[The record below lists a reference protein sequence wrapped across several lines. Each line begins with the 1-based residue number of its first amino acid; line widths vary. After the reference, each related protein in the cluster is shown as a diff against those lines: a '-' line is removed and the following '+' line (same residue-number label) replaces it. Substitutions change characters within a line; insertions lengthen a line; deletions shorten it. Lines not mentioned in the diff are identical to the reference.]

1 MQNPIEIKAKTL
13 EEALIQASIALNCPI
28 INLQYEVIQTPSKGF
43 LNIGKKEAIIL
54 VGVKESVKEV
64 KEESV
69 KETNTKENH
78 QNNIEEKKQKL
89 ETETPQEEIIT
100 PKPPKKNLKEES
112 HNGDKLH
119 EIKQEL
125 KDLFSHLPYKINK
138 IITPKPPKKNLK
150 EESHNG
156 DKLHEIKQELK
167 DLFSHLPYKINKV
180 EVSFYEPGVLLINID
195 GEDSALLIGE
205 KGYRYKALSYLLF
218 NWIHPTYGYSI
229 RLEISTF
236 LQNQE
241 KVMEA
246 QLQSV
251 IMTVHEVGKG
261 QMKAPDGVL
270 TYIALK
276 KLRKA
281 FPNKYVSIKTN
292 LNDEKYIVIN
302 DFNNE

>member
-1 MQNPIEIKAKTL
+1 MQNFIEIKAKTL

-43 LNIGKKEAIIL
+43 LSIGKKEAIIL
-54 VGVKESVKEV
+54 AGVKESVKEV

-89 ETETPQEEIIT
+89 ETETPQEEKIT

-112 HNGDKLH
+112 HN
-119 EIKQEL
+119 E
-125 KDLFSHLPYKINK
+125 
-138 IITPKPPKKNLK
+138 
-150 EESHNG
+150 

-180 EVSFYEPGVLLINID
+180 EVSLYEPWVLLIDID

>member
-1 MQNPIEIKAKTL
+1 MQNFIEIKAKTL

-43 LNIGKKEAIIL
+43 LSIGKKEAIIL
-54 VGVKESVKEV
+54 AGVKESVKET

-69 KETNTKENH
+69 KETNTKEIH
-78 QNNIEEKKQKL
+78 QSAEEKKQSL
-89 ETETPQEEIIT
+89 ETETPQEEKIT
-100 PKPPKKNLKEES
+100 PKPPKKN
-112 HNGDKLH
+112 
-119 EIKQEL
+119 
-125 KDLFSHLPYKINK
+125 P
-138 IITPKPPKKNLK
+138 K

-180 EVSFYEPGVLLINID
+180 EVSLYEPGVLLIDID

-218 NWIHPTYGYSI
+218 NWIHPAYGYSI

-241 KVMEA
+241 KVMEV
-246 QLQSV
+246 QLQST

>member
-1 MQNPIEIKAKTL
+1 MQNFIEIKAKTL

-54 VGVKESVKEV
+54 AGVKESVKEV

-78 QNNIEEKKQKL
+78 QSAEEKKQKL

-100 PKPPKKNLKEES
+100 PKPPKKNPKEES
-112 HNGDKLH
+112 H
-119 EIKQEL
+119 
-125 KDLFSHLPYKINK
+125 S
-138 IITPKPPKKNLK
+138 
-150 EESHNG
+150 G

-180 EVSFYEPGVLLINID
+180 EVSLYEPGVLLIDID

-218 NWIHPTYGYSI
+218 NWIHPAYGYSI

-246 QLQSV
+246 QLQST

>member
-1 MQNPIEIKAKTL
+1 MQNFIEIKAKTL

-43 LNIGKKEAIIL
+43 LSIGKKEAIIL
-54 VGVKESVKEV
+54 AGVKESVKEV

-125 KDLFSHLPYKINK
+125 K
-138 IITPKPPKKNLK
+138 
-150 EESHNG
+150 E
-156 DKLHEIKQELK
+156 
-167 DLFSHLPYKINKV
+167 LFSHLPYKINKV
-180 EVSFYEPGVLLINID
+180 EVSLYEPGVLLIDID

-218 NWIHPTYGYSI
+218 NWIHPAYGYSI

>member
-13 EEALIQASIALNCPI
+13 EEALIQASISLNCPI
-28 INLQYEVIQTPSKGF
+28 INLQYEVIQMPSKGF

-54 VGVKESVKEV
+54 VGVKEAKEN
-64 KEESV
+64 SL
-69 KETNTKENH
+69 KETNAKENH
-78 QNNIEEKKQKL
+78 QNHNIEEKKQL
-89 ETETPQEEIIT
+89 EIETPQEEKNT
-100 PKPPKKNLKEES
+100 PKPPKKTPKEEPY
-112 HNGDKLH
+112 HEDKLQA
-119 EIKQEL
+119 IKQEL
-125 KDLFSHLPYKINK
+125 KELFSHLPYKI
-138 IITPKPPKKNLK
+138 
-150 EESHNG
+150 H
-156 DKLHEIKQELK
+156 
-167 DLFSHLPYKINKV
+167 KV
-180 EVSFYEPGVLLINID
+180 EVSLYEPGVLLIDID

-218 NWIHPTYGYSI
+218 NWIHPAYGYSI

-241 KVMEA
+241 KVMDT

>member
-43 LNIGKKEAIIL
+43 LSIGKKEAIIL
-54 VGVKESVKEV
+54 AGVKESVKET

-69 KETNTKENH
+69 KETNTKEIH
-78 QNNIEEKKQKL
+78 QSAEEKKQSL

-100 PKPPKKNLKEES
+100 PKPPKKN
-112 HNGDKLH
+112 
-119 EIKQEL
+119 
-125 KDLFSHLPYKINK
+125 P
-138 IITPKPPKKNLK
+138 K

-180 EVSFYEPGVLLINID
+180 EVSLYEPGVLLIDID

-218 NWIHPTYGYSI
+218 NWIHPAYGYNI

-246 QLQSV
+246 QLQST

>member
-1 MQNPIEIKAKTL
+1 MQNFIEIKAKTL

-43 LNIGKKEAIIL
+43 LSIGKKEAIIL
-54 VGVKESVKEV
+54 AGVKESVKEI

-78 QNNIEEKKQKL
+78 QNHQNNIEEKKQNS
-89 ETETPQEEIIT
+89 ETETPQEEKIT
-100 PKPPKKNLKEES
+100 PKPPKK
-112 HNGDKLH
+112 
-119 EIKQEL
+119 
-125 KDLFSHLPYKINK
+125 
-138 IITPKPPKKNLK
+138 TLK

-180 EVSFYEPGVLLINID
+180 EVSLYEPGVLLIDID

-218 NWIHPTYGYSI
+218 NWIHPAYGYSI

-246 QLQSV
+246 QLQST

>member
-1 MQNPIEIKAKTL
+1 MQNFIEIKAKTL

-43 LNIGKKEAIIL
+43 LSIGKKEAIIL
-54 VGVKESVKEV
+54 AGVKESVKEV

-69 KETNTKENH
+69 KETNTKEIH
-78 QNNIEEKKQKL
+78 QNAEEKKQNL
-89 ETETPQEEIIT
+89 ETETPQEEKIT
-100 PKPPKKNLKEES
+100 PKPPKKN
-112 HNGDKLH
+112 
-119 EIKQEL
+119 
-125 KDLFSHLPYKINK
+125 P
-138 IITPKPPKKNLK
+138 K

-180 EVSFYEPGVLLINID
+180 EVSLYEPGVLLIDID

-218 NWIHPTYGYSI
+218 NWIHPAYGYSI

-246 QLQSV
+246 QLQST

>member
-1 MQNPIEIKAKTL
+1 MQNFIEIKAKTL

-43 LNIGKKEAIIL
+43 LSIGKKEAIIL
-54 VGVKESVKEV
+54 AGVKESVKEV

-69 KETNTKENH
+69 KETNTKEIH
-78 QNNIEEKKQKL
+78 QSAEEKKQKL
-89 ETETPQEEIIT
+89 EIETPQEEIIT

-138 IITPKPPKKNLK
+138 
-150 EESHNG
+150 
-156 DKLHEIKQELK
+156 
-167 DLFSHLPYKINKV
+167 V
-180 EVSFYEPGVLLINID
+180 EVSLYEPGVLLIDID

-218 NWIHPTYGYSI
+218 NWIHSAYGYNI

-241 KVMEA
+241 KVMDT
-246 QLQSV
+246 QLQNT

>member
-1 MQNPIEIKAKTL
+1 MQNFIEIKAKTL

-54 VGVKESVKEV
+54 AGVKESVKEIKEV
-64 KEESV
+64 QEESV
-69 KETNTKENH
+69 KETNTKEIH
-78 QNNIEEKKQKL
+78 QSAEEKKQNS
-89 ETETPQEEIIT
+89 EIETPQEEITT

-119 EIKQEL
+119 EIE
-125 KDLFSHLPYKINK
+125 
-138 IITPKPPKKNLK
+138 
-150 EESHNG
+150 
-156 DKLHEIKQELK
+156 QELK

-180 EVSFYEPGVLLINID
+180 EVSLYEPGVLLIDID

-218 NWIHPTYGYSI
+218 NWIHPAYGYNI

-241 KVMEA
+241 KVMEV
-246 QLQSV
+246 QLQST

>member
-13 EEALIQASIALNCPI
+13 EEALIQASISLNCPI
-28 INLQYEVIQTPSKGF
+28 INLQYEVIQMPSKGF

-54 VGVKESVKEV
+54 VGI
-64 KEESV
+64 
-69 KETNTKENH
+69 KETKENSLKETSAKENH
-78 QNNIEEKKQKL
+78 QNNVEEKKQS
-89 ETETPQEEIIT
+89 ETPQEEKIT
-100 PKPPKKNLKEES
+100 PKPPKKTPKEEPY
-112 HNGDKLH
+112 HEDKLQA
-119 EIKQEL
+119 IKQEL
-125 KDLFSHLPYKINK
+125 KELFSHLPYKI
-138 IITPKPPKKNLK
+138 
-150 EESHNG
+150 H
-156 DKLHEIKQELK
+156 
-167 DLFSHLPYKINKV
+167 KV
-180 EVSFYEPGVLLINID
+180 EVSLYEPGVLLIDID

-218 NWIHPTYGYSI
+218 NWIHPAYGYSI

-241 KVMEA
+241 KVMDT

>member
-1 MQNPIEIKAKTL
+1 MQNFIEIKAKTL

-43 LNIGKKEAIIL
+43 LSIGKKEAIIL
-54 VGVKESVKEV
+54 AGVKEIVKEV

-89 ETETPQEEIIT
+89 ETETPQEEKIT
-100 PKPPKKNLKEES
+100 PKPPKKN
-112 HNGDKLH
+112 
-119 EIKQEL
+119 
-125 KDLFSHLPYKINK
+125 P
-138 IITPKPPKKNLK
+138 K

-180 EVSFYEPGVLLINID
+180 EVSLYEPGVLLINID

-218 NWIHPTYGYSI
+218 NWIHPAYGYSI

-246 QLQSV
+246 QLQST

>member
-43 LNIGKKEAIIL
+43 LSIGKKEAIIL
-54 VGVKESVKEV
+54 AGVKESVKEIQ
-64 KEESV
+64 EESV
-69 KETNTKENH
+69 KETNTKEIH
-78 QNNIEEKKQKL
+78 QSAGEKKQKL
-89 ETETPQEEIIT
+89 ETETLQKEIIT
-100 PKPPKKNLKEES
+100 PKPS
-112 HNGDKLH
+112 
-119 EIKQEL
+119 
-125 KDLFSHLPYKINK
+125 
-138 IITPKPPKKNLK
+138 KKNLK

-180 EVSFYEPGVLLINID
+180 EVSLYEPGVLLIDID

-218 NWIHPTYGYSI
+218 NWIHPAYGYNI

-246 QLQSV
+246 QLQST

>member
-1 MQNPIEIKAKTL
+1 MQNFIEIKAKTL

-54 VGVKESVKEV
+54 AGVKESVKEV

-69 KETNTKENH
+69 KETNTKEIH
-78 QNNIEEKKQKL
+78 QNAGEKKQKL
-89 ETETPQEEIIT
+89 ETKTPQEEIIT
-100 PKPPKKNLKEES
+100 PKPPKKNPKEES
-112 HNGDKLH
+112 HN
-119 EIKQEL
+119 E
-125 KDLFSHLPYKINK
+125 
-138 IITPKPPKKNLK
+138 
-150 EESHNG
+150 

-180 EVSFYEPGVLLINID
+180 EVSLYEPGVLLIDID

>member
-1 MQNPIEIKAKTL
+1 MQNFIEIKAKTL

-43 LNIGKKEAIIL
+43 LSIGKKEAIIL
-54 VGVKESVKEV
+54 AGVKESVKEV

-69 KETNTKENH
+69 KETNTKEIH
-78 QNNIEEKKQKL
+78 QSAEEKKQKL
-89 ETETPQEEIIT
+89 EIETPQEEIIT

-119 EIKQEL
+119 EIE
-125 KDLFSHLPYKINK
+125 
-138 IITPKPPKKNLK
+138 
-150 EESHNG
+150 
-156 DKLHEIKQELK
+156 QELK

-180 EVSFYEPGVLLINID
+180 EVSLYEPGVLLIDID

-241 KVMEA
+241 KVMDT
-246 QLQSV
+246 QLQST

>member
-1 MQNPIEIKAKTL
+1 MQNFIEIKAKTL

-43 LNIGKKEAIIL
+43 LSIGKKEAIIL
-54 VGVKESVKEV
+54 AGVKESVKEV

-78 QNNIEEKKQKL
+78 QNNIEEKKQNL
-89 ETETPQEEIIT
+89 ETETPQEER
-100 PKPPKKNLKEES
+100 
-112 HNGDKLH
+112 
-119 EIKQEL
+119 
-125 KDLFSHLPYKINK
+125 
-138 IITPKPPKKNLK
+138 ITPKPPKKNLK

-180 EVSFYEPGVLLINID
+180 EVSLYEPGVLLIDID

-218 NWIHPTYGYSI
+218 NWIHPAYGYSI

-246 QLQSV
+246 QLQST

>member
-1 MQNPIEIKAKTL
+1 MQNFIEIKAKTL

-54 VGVKESVKEV
+54 VGVKESVKEIKEESV
-64 KEESV
+64 KEIQEESVKEIQEESV
-69 KETNTKENH
+69 KETNTKEIH
-78 QNNIEEKKQKL
+78 QSAEEKKQNS
-89 ETETPQEEIIT
+89 EIETPQEEIIT

-119 EIKQEL
+119 EIE
-125 KDLFSHLPYKINK
+125 
-138 IITPKPPKKNLK
+138 
-150 EESHNG
+150 
-156 DKLHEIKQELK
+156 QELK

-180 EVSFYEPGVLLINID
+180 EVSLYEPGVLLIDID

-218 NWIHPTYGYSI
+218 NWIHPAYGYNI

-246 QLQSV
+246 QLQST

>member
-1 MQNPIEIKAKTL
+1 MQNFIEIKAKTL

-54 VGVKESVKEV
+54 ASVKESVKAV

-69 KETNTKENH
+69 KETHMKEIH
-78 QNNIEEKKQKL
+78 QSAGDKKQNSGI
-89 ETETPQEEIIT
+89 ETPQEET
-100 PKPPKKNLKEES
+100 
-112 HNGDKLH
+112 
-119 EIKQEL
+119 
-125 KDLFSHLPYKINK
+125 
-138 IITPKPPKKNLK
+138 ITPKPPKKNLK

-180 EVSFYEPGVLLINID
+180 EVSLYEPGVLLIDID

-218 NWIHPTYGYSI
+218 NWIHPAYGYNI

-246 QLQSV
+246 QLQST

>member
-54 VGVKESVKEV
+54 VGVKESVKE
-64 KEESV
+64 ESV
-69 KETNTKENH
+69 KETSTKEIH
-78 QNNIEEKKQKL
+78 QSAEEKKQNL
-89 ETETPQEEIIT
+89 EIETPQEE
-100 PKPPKKNLKEES
+100 
-112 HNGDKLH
+112 
-119 EIKQEL
+119 
-125 KDLFSHLPYKINK
+125 

-180 EVSFYEPGVLLINID
+180 EVSFYEPGVLLIDID

-218 NWIHPTYGYSI
+218 NWIHPAYGYNI

-241 KVMEA
+241 KVMDT
-246 QLQSV
+246 QLQST

-270 TYIALK
+270 IYIALK

-302 DFNNE
+302 DFNHNE

>member
-1 MQNPIEIKAKTL
+1 MQNFIEIKAKTL

-54 VGVKESVKEV
+54 AGVKESVKEV

-69 KETNTKENH
+69 KETNTKEIH
-78 QNNIEEKKQKL
+78 QSAEEKKQNL

-138 IITPKPPKKNLK
+138 
-150 EESHNG
+150 
-156 DKLHEIKQELK
+156 
-167 DLFSHLPYKINKV
+167 V
-180 EVSFYEPGVLLINID
+180 EVSLYEPGVLLIDID

-218 NWIHPTYGYSI
+218 NWIHPTYGYNI

-246 QLQSV
+246 QLQST

>member
-1 MQNPIEIKAKTL
+1 MQNFIEIKAKTL

-54 VGVKESVKEV
+54 ASVKESVKAL

-69 KETNTKENH
+69 KETHTKEIH
-78 QNNIEEKKQKL
+78 QSAGEKKQKL
-89 ETETPQEEIIT
+89 ETKTPQEEIIT

-112 HNGDKLH
+112 HN
-119 EIKQEL
+119 E
-125 KDLFSHLPYKINK
+125 
-138 IITPKPPKKNLK
+138 
-150 EESHNG
+150 

-180 EVSFYEPGVLLINID
+180 EVSLYEPGVLLIDID

-218 NWIHPTYGYSI
+218 NWIHPAYGYNI

-241 KVMEA
+241 KVMET

>member
-54 VGVKESVKEV
+54 ASVKESVKAV

-69 KETNTKENH
+69 KETHTKEIH
-78 QNNIEEKKQKL
+78 QNAEEKKQNL

-138 IITPKPPKKNLK
+138 
-150 EESHNG
+150 
-156 DKLHEIKQELK
+156 
-167 DLFSHLPYKINKV
+167 V
-180 EVSFYEPGVLLINID
+180 EVSLYEPGVLLIDID

>member
-1 MQNPIEIKAKTL
+1 MQNFIEIKAKTL

-54 VGVKESVKEV
+54 AGVKESVKEV

-78 QNNIEEKKQKL
+78 QNHQNNIEEKKQKL
-89 ETETPQEEIIT
+89 ETETPQEERIT

-112 HNGDKLH
+112 HN
-119 EIKQEL
+119 E
-125 KDLFSHLPYKINK
+125 
-138 IITPKPPKKNLK
+138 
-150 EESHNG
+150 

-180 EVSFYEPGVLLINID
+180 EVSLYEPGVLLIDID

-218 NWIHPTYGYSI
+218 NWIHPAYGYNI

-241 KVMEA
+241 KVMDT
-246 QLQSV
+246 QLQST

>member
-1 MQNPIEIKAKTL
+1 MQNFIEIKAKTL

-43 LNIGKKEAIIL
+43 LSIGKKEAIIL
-54 VGVKESVKEV
+54 AGVKESVKEV

-69 KETNTKENH
+69 KETNTKEIH
-78 QNNIEEKKQKL
+78 QSAEEKKQKL
-89 ETETPQEEIIT
+89 EIETPQEEIIT
-100 PKPPKKNLKEES
+100 PKPPKKN
-112 HNGDKLH
+112 
-119 EIKQEL
+119 
-125 KDLFSHLPYKINK
+125 P
-138 IITPKPPKKNLK
+138 K

-180 EVSFYEPGVLLINID
+180 EVSLYEPGVLLIDID

-218 NWIHPTYGYSI
+218 NWIHPAYGYNI

-241 KVMEA
+241 KVMDT
-246 QLQSV
+246 QLQST

>member
-1 MQNPIEIKAKTL
+1 MQNFIEIKAKTL

-43 LNIGKKEAIIL
+43 LSIGKKEAIIL
-54 VGVKESVKEV
+54 AGVKESVKEI

-69 KETNTKENH
+69 KETNTKEIH
-78 QNNIEEKKQKL
+78 QSAEEKKQL

-112 HNGDKLH
+112 HG
-119 EIKQEL
+119 E
-125 KDLFSHLPYKINK
+125 
-138 IITPKPPKKNLK
+138 
-150 EESHNG
+150 

-180 EVSFYEPGVLLINID
+180 EVSLYEPGVLLIDID

-218 NWIHPTYGYSI
+218 NWIHPAYGYSI

-241 KVMEA
+241 KVIEV
-246 QLQSV
+246 QLQST

-281 FPNKYVSIKTN
+281 FSNKYVSIKTN

>member
-43 LNIGKKEAIIL
+43 LSIGKKEAIIL
-54 VGVKESVKEV
+54 AGVKESVKEI

-89 ETETPQEEIIT
+89 ETETPQEE
-100 PKPPKKNLKEES
+100 K
-112 HNGDKLH
+112 
-119 EIKQEL
+119 
-125 KDLFSHLPYKINK
+125 
-138 IITPKPPKKNLK
+138 ITPKPPKKNLK

-180 EVSFYEPGVLLINID
+180 EVSLYEPGVLLINID

-218 NWIHPTYGYSI
+218 NWIHPAYGYSI

-246 QLQSV
+246 QLQST

>member
-1 MQNPIEIKAKTL
+1 MQNFIEIKAKTL

-54 VGVKESVKEV
+54 A
-64 KEESV
+64 SV
-69 KETNTKENH
+69 KETHTKEIH
-78 QNNIEEKKQKL
+78 QSAEEKKQKL
-89 ETETPQEEIIT
+89 ETKTPQEEIIT

-112 HNGDKLH
+112 H
-119 EIKQEL
+119 
-125 KDLFSHLPYKINK
+125 S
-138 IITPKPPKKNLK
+138 
-150 EESHNG
+150 G

-180 EVSFYEPGVLLINID
+180 EVSLYEPGVLLIDID

-218 NWIHPTYGYSI
+218 NWIHPTYGYNI

-236 LQNQE
+236 LQDQE

-246 QLQSV
+246 QLQST

-276 KLRKA
+276 RLRKA

>member
-1 MQNPIEIKAKTL
+1 MQNFIEIKAKTL

-43 LNIGKKEAIIL
+43 LSIGKKEAIIL
-54 VGVKESVKEV
+54 AGVKESVKEV
-64 KEESV
+64 KEVQEESV
-69 KETNTKENH
+69 KETNTKEIH
-78 QNNIEEKKQKL
+78 QSAEEKKQNS
-89 ETETPQEEIIT
+89 EIETPQEEIT
-100 PKPPKKNLKEES
+100 
-112 HNGDKLH
+112 
-119 EIKQEL
+119 
-125 KDLFSHLPYKINK
+125 
-138 IITPKPPKKNLK
+138 TPKPPKKNLK

-180 EVSFYEPGVLLINID
+180 EVSLYEPGVLLIDID

-218 NWIHPTYGYSI
+218 NWIHPAYGYNI

-241 KVMEA
+241 KVMDT
-246 QLQSV
+246 QLQNT

>member
-54 VGVKESVKEV
+54 AGVKESVKEI
-64 KEESV
+64 KEEST
-69 KETNTKENH
+69 KETSTKEIH
-78 QNNIEEKKQKL
+78 QSAEEKKQNS
-89 ETETPQEEIIT
+89 EIETPQEEITT

-119 EIKQEL
+119 EIE
-125 KDLFSHLPYKINK
+125 
-138 IITPKPPKKNLK
+138 
-150 EESHNG
+150 
-156 DKLHEIKQELK
+156 QELK

-180 EVSFYEPGVLLINID
+180 EVSFYEPGVLLIDID

-218 NWIHPTYGYSI
+218 NWIHPAYGYNI

-241 KVMEA
+241 KVMDT
-246 QLQSV
+246 QLQNT

>member
-1 MQNPIEIKAKTL
+1 MQNFIEIKAKTL

-54 VGVKESVKEV
+54 ASVKEA

-69 KETNTKENH
+69 EETNTKEIH
-78 QNNIEEKKQKL
+78 QNAEEKKQKL
-89 ETETPQEEIIT
+89 ETKTPQEEIIT
-100 PKPPKKNLKEES
+100 PKPPKKNPKEES

-125 KDLFSHLPYKINK
+125 K
-138 IITPKPPKKNLK
+138 
-150 EESHNG
+150 E
-156 DKLHEIKQELK
+156 
-167 DLFSHLPYKINKV
+167 LFSHLPYKINKV
-180 EVSFYEPGVLLINID
+180 EVSLYEPGVLLINID

-218 NWIHPTYGYSI
+218 NWIHPAYGYNI

-241 KVMEA
+241 KVMDT
-246 QLQSV
+246 QLQNT

>member
-1 MQNPIEIKAKTL
+1 MQNFIEIKAKTL

-54 VGVKESVKEV
+54 AGVKESVKAV

-69 KETNTKENH
+69 KETHTKEIH
-78 QNNIEEKKQKL
+78 QNAEEKKQKL
-89 ETETPQEEIIT
+89 ETKTPQEETIA
-100 PKPPKKNLKEES
+100 PKPS
-112 HNGDKLH
+112 
-119 EIKQEL
+119 
-125 KDLFSHLPYKINK
+125 
-138 IITPKPPKKNLK
+138 KKNLK

-180 EVSFYEPGVLLINID
+180 EVSLYEPGVLLIDID

-218 NWIHPTYGYSI
+218 NWIHPAYGYNI

-241 KVMEA
+241 KVMDT
-246 QLQSV
+246 QLQST

>member
-1 MQNPIEIKAKTL
+1 MQNFIEIKAKTL

-43 LNIGKKEAIIL
+43 LSIGKKEAIIL
-54 VGVKESVKEV
+54 AGVKESVREV

-69 KETNTKENH
+69 KETSTKEIH
-78 QNNIEEKKQKL
+78 QSAEEKKQNL

-112 HNGDKLH
+112 H
-119 EIKQEL
+119 
-125 KDLFSHLPYKINK
+125 S
-138 IITPKPPKKNLK
+138 
-150 EESHNG
+150 G

-180 EVSFYEPGVLLINID
+180 EVSLYEPGVLLIDID

-218 NWIHPTYGYSI
+218 NWIHPAYGYSI

-246 QLQSV
+246 QLQST

>member
-1 MQNPIEIKAKTL
+1 MQNFIEIKAKTL

-43 LNIGKKEAIIL
+43 LSIGKKEAIIL
-54 VGVKESVKEV
+54 AGVKESVKEV
-64 KEESV
+64 QEESV
-69 KETNTKENH
+69 KETNTKEIH
-78 QNNIEEKKQKL
+78 QNAEEKKQNL
-89 ETETPQEEIIT
+89 EIETPQEEIIT

-138 IITPKPPKKNLK
+138 
-150 EESHNG
+150 
-156 DKLHEIKQELK
+156 
-167 DLFSHLPYKINKV
+167 V
-180 EVSFYEPGVLLINID
+180 EVSLYEPGVLLIDID

-218 NWIHPTYGYSI
+218 NWIHPAYGYNI

-246 QLQSV
+246 QLQST

>member
-54 VGVKESVKEV
+54 AGVKETKEN
-64 KEESV
+64 SL
-69 KETNTKENH
+69 KETSAKENHQNH

-89 ETETPQEEIIT
+89 ETETPQEEKIT

-125 KDLFSHLPYKINK
+125 K
-138 IITPKPPKKNLK
+138 
-150 EESHNG
+150 E
-156 DKLHEIKQELK
+156 
-167 DLFSHLPYKINKV
+167 LFSHLPYKINKV
-180 EVSFYEPGVLLINID
+180 EVSLYEPGVLLINID

-246 QLQSV
+246 QLQST

>member
-43 LNIGKKEAIIL
+43 LSIGKKEAIIL
-54 VGVKESVKEV
+54 AGVKESVKEV

-69 KETNTKENH
+69 KETNTKEIH
-78 QNNIEEKKQKL
+78 QSAEEKKQKL

-112 HNGDKLH
+112 H
-119 EIKQEL
+119 
-125 KDLFSHLPYKINK
+125 S
-138 IITPKPPKKNLK
+138 
-150 EESHNG
+150 G

-180 EVSFYEPGVLLINID
+180 EVSLYEPGVLLIDID

-218 NWIHPTYGYSI
+218 NWIHPAYGYSI

-246 QLQSV
+246 QLQST

>member
-1 MQNPIEIKAKTL
+1 MQNFIEIKAKTL

-54 VGVKESVKEV
+54 AGVKESVKET

-69 KETNTKENH
+69 KETNTKEIH
-78 QNNIEEKKQKL
+78 QSTEEKKQNL
-89 ETETPQEEIIT
+89 ETETPQEERIT

-112 HNGDKLH
+112 HG
-119 EIKQEL
+119 E
-125 KDLFSHLPYKINK
+125 
-138 IITPKPPKKNLK
+138 
-150 EESHNG
+150 

-180 EVSFYEPGVLLINID
+180 EVSLYEPGVLLIDID
-195 GEDSALLIGE
+195 GKDSALLIGE

-241 KVMEA
+241 KVMDT
-246 QLQSV
+246 QLQST

>member
-1 MQNPIEIKAKTL
+1 MQNFIEIKAKTL

-43 LNIGKKEAIIL
+43 LSIGKKEAIIL
-54 VGVKESVKEV
+54 AGVKESVKEV

-69 KETNTKENH
+69 KETNTKEIH
-78 QNNIEEKKQKL
+78 QNAEEKKQKL
-89 ETETPQEEIIT
+89 EIETPQEEIIT
-100 PKPPKKNLKEES
+100 PKPPKKNFKEES
-112 HNGDKLH
+112 HNEDKLH
-119 EIKQEL
+119 EIE
-125 KDLFSHLPYKINK
+125 
-138 IITPKPPKKNLK
+138 
-150 EESHNG
+150 
-156 DKLHEIKQELK
+156 QELK

-180 EVSFYEPGVLLINID
+180 EVSLYEPGVLLIDID

-218 NWIHPTYGYSI
+218 NWIHPAYGYNI

-241 KVMEA
+241 KVMDT
-246 QLQSV
+246 QLQNT
-251 IMTVHEVGKG
+251 IMIVHEVGKG

>member
-1 MQNPIEIKAKTL
+1 MQNFIEIKAKTL
-13 EEALIQASIALNCPI
+13 EEALIQASIVLNCPI

-54 VGVKESVKEV
+54 ASVKESVKEV

-69 KETNTKENH
+69 KEIDTKEIH
-78 QNNIEEKKQKL
+78 QNAEEKKQKL
-89 ETETPQEEIIT
+89 ETETPQEER
-100 PKPPKKNLKEES
+100 
-112 HNGDKLH
+112 
-119 EIKQEL
+119 
-125 KDLFSHLPYKINK
+125 
-138 IITPKPPKKNLK
+138 ITPKPPKKNLK

-180 EVSFYEPGVLLINID
+180 EVSLYEPGVLLINID

-218 NWIHPTYGYSI
+218 NWIHPAYGYSI

>member
-1 MQNPIEIKAKTL
+1 MQNFIEIKAKTL

-54 VGVKESVKEV
+54 AGVKESVKEV

-69 KETNTKENH
+69 KETNTKEIH
-78 QNNIEEKKQKL
+78 QSTEGKKQNL

-138 IITPKPPKKNLK
+138 
-150 EESHNG
+150 
-156 DKLHEIKQELK
+156 
-167 DLFSHLPYKINKV
+167 V
-180 EVSFYEPGVLLINID
+180 EVSLYEPGVLLINID

>member
-1 MQNPIEIKAKTL
+1 MQNFIEIKAKTL

-54 VGVKESVKEV
+54 VGVKESVKEIQ
-64 KEESV
+64 EESV
-69 KETNTKENH
+69 KETNTKETH
-78 QNNIEEKKQKL
+78 QSAEEKKQNL
-89 ETETPQEEIIT
+89 EIETPQEKIT
-100 PKPPKKNLKEES
+100 
-112 HNGDKLH
+112 
-119 EIKQEL
+119 
-125 KDLFSHLPYKINK
+125 
-138 IITPKPPKKNLK
+138 TPKPPKKNLK

-180 EVSFYEPGVLLINID
+180 EVSLYEPCVLLIDID

-218 NWIHPTYGYSI
+218 NWIHSAYGYNI

-236 LQNQE
+236 LQKQE
-241 KVMEA
+241 KVMDT
-246 QLQSV
+246 QLQNT

-261 QMKAPDGVL
+261 QMKAPDDVL